1 MKMIT
6 DFNPEQFVADFLT
19 GKTFVFPTESSYG
32 MGCDATNQ
40 AAVDRIFKI
49 KGRTVD
55 KPLLVVVPSVE
66 MARQYVAW
74 NSVLEYL
81 SKNYWPGPLTVVGM
95 YAMANQ
101 TVPGV
106 SLANGVVSRDS
117 TVAVRLT
124 SHPLLQLIT
133 KKMHRP
139 LVATSANLAGKAE
152 PYNAAAVAEY
162 YIDKAQQPDYILDF
176 GVLPPNKPST
186 LISVVGGECRVLRQG
201 ELYVD
206 TINAQFA

>member
-6 DFNPEQFVADFLT
+6 DFNPEQFVADFLN
-19 GKTFVFPTESSYG
+19 GKVFVFPTESSYG

-40 AAVDRIFKI
+40 AAVDKIFKI

-55 KPLLVVVPSVE
+55 KPLLVVVPSIE
-66 MARQYVAW
+66 MAKQYITW
-74 NSVLEYL
+74 NSVLDYL
-81 SKNYWPGPLTVVGM
+81 AKNYWPGPLTIVGM
-95 YAMANQ
+95 YAMRGAQ
-101 TVPGV
+101 TPGL
-106 SLANGVVSRDS
+106 SLADGVVSKDS
-117 TVAVRLT
+117 TVAIRLT

-152 PYNAAAVAEY
+152 PYDAAAVAEY
-162 YIDKAQQPDYILDF
+162 YLDKMTQPDYILDF
-176 GVLPPNKPST
+176 GALPPNKPST

-206 TINAQFA
+206 ITSAQFA